1 MFLGAGLDPSDTLP
15 PETIQSTSIT
25 IQTYQHVM
33 KCKQLG
39 LRLDASDFSVE
50 EIDLLYTFHEKFNE
64 VHSKRKGK

>member
-15 PETIQSTSIT
+15 PETVQPTNVIIQM
-25 IQTYQHVM
+25 YQHVM

-39 LRLDASDFSVE
+39 LKIDASNFSIE

-64 VHSKRKGK
+64 VHSKRTSK